1 MSPNTEINVDR
12 PPKPLGP
19 LQPNNCY
26 AEPKDK
32 ELLTMINPLDG
43 KGRNKAIQ
51 VGGPFADDLKR
62 VDAQL
67 ISKQDPDDES
77 KYRSGQKK

>member
-43 KGRNKAIQ
+43 KGRNKAI
-51 VGGPFADDLKR
+51 
-62 VDAQL
+62 
-67 ISKQDPDDES
+67 
-77 KYRSGQKK
+77 